1 MRISDWSS
9 DVCSSDLPDDWP
21 AQLTDLNLLIKPH
34 FFTLTGEQYAAQRRK
49 LDVWGRHANVH
60 VADLAAYSLL
70 PYMGS
75 ADLMISEASS
85 ALFEF
90 AALDKPIVWCD
101 FLKLRWSYR
110 GPLRFR
116 YRRRMDTTIDTY
128 RNVGVHVPKAGEL
141 SASIRAELQ
150 QPQRR
155 ASERRRC
162 TEQLIDRKS
171 TRLNSSH

>member
-1 MRISDWSS
+1 
-9 DVCSSDLPDDWP
+9 
-21 AQLTDLNLLIKPH
+21 
-34 FFTLTGEQYAAQRRK
+34 
-49 LDVWGRHANVH
+49 
-60 VADLAAYSLL
+60 
-70 PYMGS
+70 MGS

-155 ASERRRC
+155 ASERRRSE
-162 TEQLIDRKS
+162 EQTSELQSLMRIS
-171 TRLNSSH
+171 YAVF